1 MRRFFAVIF
10 AVVICLGMLT
20 ACSGKTYTA
29 FELYE
34 RSVNA
39 VNEAGGFEAKY
50 DISVEAPDVDY
61 SSVDSSKVEVN
72 GDNWHLDWYES
83 YIDWHIGMWVVDG
96 MMYLTD
102 DYDKAMFAAGEEE
115 TVPPISDYLPDLTPE
130 LLEGVD
136 VLKTE
141 DGYSF
146 SMEPTDEILSTAFE
160 GMLKE
165 FVSDENVREVSEMTF
180 TFNTEGIIESI
191 EYSGRISGEILVG
204 EKTTATVSAKC
215 VFIDAGT
222 APEVTAPA
230 DAEEYILVE

>member
-1 MRRFFAVIF
+1 MRRLFAVTF

-20 ACSGKTYTA
+20 ACSGKSYTA

-34 RSVNA
+34 RSANA
-39 VNEAGGFEAKY
+39 INEAGGFKAET

-61 SSVDSSKVEVN
+61 SSADSSKVEVN

-96 MMYLTD
+96 MMYLAD
-102 DYDKAMFAAGEEE
+102 DYDKAVFAAGEEE
-115 TVPPISDYLPDLTPE
+115 TAPPISDYLPDLTPE
-130 LLEGVD
+130 LLEGVE
-136 VLKTE
+136 VLKTQ
-141 DGYSF
+141 DGYGF
-146 SMEPTDEILSTAFE
+146 SIEPTDEILRAAFE

-165 FVSDENVREVSEMTF
+165 FVGDECVREVSEMTF

-204 EKTTATVSAKC
+204 ETTATVFAKC

-222 APEVTAPA
+222 APEVTAPE